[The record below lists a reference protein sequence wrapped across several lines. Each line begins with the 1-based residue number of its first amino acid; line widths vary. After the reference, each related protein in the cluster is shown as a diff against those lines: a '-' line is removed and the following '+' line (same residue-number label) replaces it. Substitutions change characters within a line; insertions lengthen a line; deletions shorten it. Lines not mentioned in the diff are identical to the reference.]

1 MIVTF
6 LGSGTSQG
14 VPVIACTCPVCNSID
29 YKDKRLRSAIHIQS
43 KNTSLIIDI
52 GPDFRQQVLREKI
65 VSLDAIL
72 LTHEHKDHTAG
83 LDDVRSFNF
92 KQQRKMPVYGRKQ
105 VLDQLRIEYGYIFN
119 SKSYPGIPQIDL
131 EEITNTT
138 FVINDLT
145 IEPVDLLHY
154 KLPVFG
160 FKLNNFV
167 YITDAKSISDK
178 EKTKLKNLDV
188 LVLNALQHDPHI
200 SHFTLQEAL
209 MLIEELKPKDA
220 YITHI
225 SHNLG
230 LSREVEANL
239 PDNVHLAYD
248 GLKLNL

>member
-1 MIVTF
+1 VIVTF